1 VKNELVARILYEI
14 ADLLDLDGVAF
25 KPRAYR
31 RAAEVVESLG
41 EPIEDL
47 VVSGRHAGLPGVG
60 EAIAKK
66 IAEIVETGHLAY
78 HDELRAKLPID
89 LYALT
94 RVEGVGPKTAKLLYD
109 ALGVKTLADLEA
121 AARDGKVRTVKG
133 LGEKTEEKILRGLA
147 ETRGVEGRMLLGL
160 ALPLAESLIATLR
173 ETGLFERLEC
183 AGSLRRGRETIGDLD
198 LLAVSA
204 DPARAAD
211 AFVGLPDVAE
221 ILAHGEA
228 KSSVRLGN
236 RMQIDLRI
244 VPAESFGAALQ
255 YFTGSK
261 AHNIAL
267 RKLAVAKGW
276 KLNEYGLYDAADR
289 SLAGEDE
296 DGVYRA
302 LGLDPIPPELREDAG
317 ELAAAAR
324 ATAGAGSASLSSGE
338 PGSLPKLIEFAD
350 LRGDLHVHTDASD
363 GTASIEGMV
372 AAARARGLQYI
383 AVTDHA
389 RFAEVIGGH
398 TPETLLAQIDE
409 IASLN
414 KRLKGFRVLTGIEVN
429 IQPGGSLDLPDDLL
443 ARLDWVVASVHSHFR
458 QTKDEMTARL
468 IRAVS
473 NEHVD
478 CLAHPTGRKIGERS
492 PYDAD
497 WDLVFR
503 AAAEHACALEINAN
517 PIRLDLSAE
526 LARRAIL
533 ASQGLAAGCK
543 LAIGSDAH
551 APEHFDFL
559 RLGVLTARRGWAT
572 AKDVVNTLPA
582 WAG

>member
-31 RAAEVVESLG
+31 RAAEVIESLG

-47 VVSGRHAGLPGVG
+47 VASGRHAELPGVG

-109 ALGVKTLADLEA
+109 ALGVKTLADLDA
-121 AARDGKVRTVKG
+121 AAREGKVRTVKG

-147 ETRGVEGRMLLGL
+147 ETRGVERRMLLGL
-160 ALPLAESLIATLR
+160 ALPLAESLIAQLQ
-173 ETGLFERLEC
+173 ETGLFERLEY

-198 LLAVSA
+198 LLAVSD

-211 AFVGLPDVAE
+211 AFVDLPDVAE
-221 ILAHGEA
+221 ILAHGES
-228 KSSVRLGN
+228 KSSVRLHSGL
-236 RMQIDLRI
+236 QVDLRI

-276 KLNEYGLYDAADR
+276 KLNEYGLYDAEDHPIAGADE
-289 SLAGEDE
+289 G
-296 DGVYRA
+296 GVYRA
-302 LGLDPIPPELREDAG
+302 LGLDPIPPELREDSDEI
-317 ELAAAAR
+317 ELAAR
-324 ATAGAGSASLSSGE
+324 ASTGAGAAGG
-338 PGSLPKLIEFAD
+338 LPRLVELDD

-363 GTASIEGMV
+363 GTASLEEMV

-389 RFAEVIGGH
+389 RFAEVIGGL
-398 TPETLLAQIDE
+398 TPDGLRAQIDA
-409 IASLN
+409 IAKLN
-414 KRLKGFRVLTGIEVN
+414 ETLDGFRVLTGIEVN
-429 IQPGGSLDLPDDLL
+429 VQSDGSLDLPDGLL
-443 ARLDWVVASVHSHFR
+443 AKLDVVAASVHSHFR

-468 IRAVS
+468 RRAIA
-473 NEHVD
+473 NDHVD
-478 CLAHPTGRKIGERS
+478 ILAHPTGRKIGERP

-503 AAAEHACALEINAN
+503 AAAERDCTLEINAN
-517 PIRLDLSAE
+517 PIRLDLSSD
-526 LARRAIL
+526 LARRAV
-533 ASQGLAAGCK
+533 AAGCK
-543 LAIGSDAH
+543 LSIGSDAH

-572 AKDVVNTLPA
+572 AKDVVNTVPA

>member
-1 VKNELVARILYEI
+1 VKNELVARTLYEI

-47 VVSGRHAGLPGVG
+47 VRDGRHSELPGVG
-60 EAIAKK
+60 EAIARK
-66 IAEIVETGHLAY
+66 IAEIVETGHLVY

-89 LYALT
+89 LHALT

-109 ALGVKTLADLEA
+109 TLGVRSLADLEA
-121 AARDGKVRTVKG
+121 AARDGKVRAVKG
-133 LGEKTEEKILRGLA
+133 LGAKTEEKILRGLA

-160 ALPLAESLIATLR
+160 ALPRAESLIATLR
-173 ETGLFERLEC
+173 KTGLFERLEC

-204 DPARAAD
+204 DPARASD
-211 AFVGLPDVAE
+211 AFVELPDVAE
-221 ILAHGEA
+221 VLAHGEA
-228 KSSVRLGN
+228 RSSVRLDN
-236 RMQIDLRI
+236 RMQVDLRI

-302 LGLDPIPPELREDAG
+302 LGLEPIPPELREDAG

-324 ATAGAGSASLSSGE
+324 GAGL
-338 PGSLPKLIEFAD
+338 GSLPRLVEVAD

-363 GTASIEGMV
+363 GTASLEQMV
-372 AAARARGLQYI
+372 EAARARGLEYI

-389 RFAEVIGGH
+389 RFAEVIGGL
-398 TPETLLAQIDE
+398 TPDGLRAQMDAIAKLNETLG
-409 IASLN
+409 
-414 KRLKGFRVLTGIEVN
+414 GFRVLTGIEVN
-429 IQPGGSLDLPDDLL
+429 VQPDGSLDLPDELL
-443 ARLDWVVASVHSHFR
+443 AKLDVVVASVHSHFR

-468 IRAVS
+468 VRAVS

-478 CLAHPTGRKIGERS
+478 ILAHPTGRKIGERP

-497 WDLVFR
+497 WDAVFR
-503 AAAEHACALEINAN
+503 AAAEHTCAVEINAN
-517 PIRLDLSAE
+517 PIRLDLSCD
-526 LARRAIL
+526 LARRAV
-533 ASQGLAAGCK
+533 AAGCR
-543 LAIGSDAH
+543 LSIGSDAH
-551 APEHFDFL
+551 APEHFGFL

-572 AKDVVNTLPA
+572 AKDVANALPA
-582 WAG
+582 WTR

>member
-47 VVSGRHAGLPGVG
+47 VASGRHAELPGVG

-94 RVEGVGPKTAKLLYD
+94 RVEGVGPKTAKLLYET
-109 ALGVKTLADLEA
+109 LGVRSLADLEA

-133 LGEKTEEKILRGLA
+133 LGEKIEEKILRGLA

-160 ALPLAESLIATLR
+160 ALPLAESLIAQLQ
-173 ETGLFERLEC
+173 ETGLFERLEY

-198 LLAVSA
+198 LLAISQ

-302 LGLDPIPPELREDAG
+302 LGLDPIPPALREAAG
-317 ELAAAAR
+317 EIELAAR

-338 PGSLPKLIEFAD
+338 PGSLPKLIEISD

-363 GTASIEGMV
+363 GTASLEEMV
-372 AAARARGLQYI
+372 AAARAHGLSYI
-383 AVTDHA
+383 AITDHA
-389 RFAEVIGGH
+389 RFAEVIGGL
-398 TPETLLAQIDE
+398 TPDDLRAQIDA
-409 IASLN
+409 IAKLN
-414 KRLKGFRVLTGIEVN
+414 ETLDGFRVLTGIEVN
-429 IQPGGSLDLPDDLL
+429 IQPDGSLDLPDDLL

-468 IRAVS
+468 IRAIS

-478 CLAHPTGRKIGERS
+478 CLAHPTGRKIGERP

-543 LAIGSDAH
+543 LSIGSDAH

-572 AKDVVNTLPA
+572 AKDVMNALTA
-582 WAG
+582 WMT

>member
-1 VKNELVARILYEI
+1 MKNERVARILHEI
-14 ADLLDLDGVAF
+14 AELLDLDGVPF

-31 RAAEVVESLG
+31 RAAEVVEALA

-47 VVSGRHAGLPGVG
+47 VASGRHAELPGVG

-94 RVEGVGPKTAKLLYD
+94 RVEGVGPKTAKLLYET
-109 ALGVKTLADLEA
+109 LGVRSLADLEI

-133 LGEKTEEKILRGLA
+133 LGEKTEAKILRGLA

-160 ALPLAESLIATLR
+160 ALPLAESLIAQLQ
-173 ETGLFERLEC
+173 ETGLFERLEY

-198 LLAVSA
+198 LLAVSDA
-204 DPARAAD
+204 PPAAAA
-211 AFVGLPDVAE
+211 AFVGLADVAE
-221 ILAHGEA
+221 VLARGGT
-228 KSSVRLGN
+228 KTSVRMWGGL
-236 RMQIDLRI
+236 QVDLRI
-244 VPAESFGAALQ
+244 VPEESFGAALQ

-267 RKLAVAKGW
+267 RKLAVGKGW
-276 KLNEYGLYDAADR
+276 KLNEYGLYDSADR
-289 SLAGEDE
+289 AVAGGDE
-296 DGVYRA
+296 EGIYRA
-302 LGLDPIPPELREDAG
+302 LGLAPIPPELREDAG
-317 ELAAAAR
+317 ELALAA
-324 ATAGAGSASLSSGE
+324 E
-338 PGSLPKLIEFAD
+338 DKLPRLLEAAD

-363 GTASIEGMV
+363 GTASLEEMV
-372 AAARARGLQYI
+372 KAARGRGLEYI

-389 RFAEVIGGH
+389 RFAEIVGGH
-398 TPETLLAQIDE
+398 TPETLEAQIGE
-409 IASLN
+409 IADLN
-414 KRLKGFRVLTGIEVN
+414 RKLRGFRVLSGIEVN
-429 IQPGGSLDLPDDLL
+429 IQPDGSLDMPNGLL
-443 ARLDWVVASVHSHFR
+443 AKLDWVIASVHSNFR

-468 IRAVS
+468 VRAIE

-478 CLAHPTGRKIGERS
+478 CITHPTGRKIGERP
-492 PYDAD
+492 PYNAD
-497 WDLVFR
+497 WDVVFH
-503 AAAEHACALEINAN
+503 AAAERRTALEINAN
-517 PIRLDLSAE
+517 PIRLDLSGE
-526 LARRAIL
+526 LVRRA
-533 ASQGLAAGCK
+533 LAAGCK

-572 AKDVVNTLPA
+572 AGAVTNAFPRRP
-582 WAG
+582 

>member
-1 VKNELVARILYEI
+1 MKNALVAKILYEI

-31 RAAEVVESLG
+31 RAAEVVESLS

-47 VVSGRHAGLPGVG
+47 VASGAHAELPGVG

-66 IAEIVETGHLAY
+66 IAEIVETGRLAY

-94 RVEGVGPKTAKLLYD
+94 QVDGVGPKTAKLLYD
-109 ALGVKTLADLEA
+109 ELGVKTLDDLER
-121 AARDGKVRTVKG
+121 AARDGQIRSVKG
-133 LGEKTEEKILRGLA
+133 LGEKTEAKILRGLV
-147 ETRGVEGRMLLGL
+147 ETRGVEGRILLGV
-160 ALPLAESLIATLR
+160 ALPLAERLIEALR
-173 ETGLFERLEC
+173 ETRLFQRLEY

-198 LLAVSA
+198 LLAVSD
-204 DPARAAD
+204 DPAAAAA
-211 AFVGLPDVAE
+211 AFVGLSDVAE
-221 ILAHGEA
+221 VLAHGESKA
-228 KSSVRLGN
+228 SVRLHSGL
-236 RMQIDLRI
+236 QVDLRI
-244 VPAESFGAALQ
+244 VPNESFGAALQ

-276 KLNEYGLYDAADR
+276 KLNEYGLYDSTDR
-289 SLAGEDE
+289 TLAGEDE
-296 DGVYRA
+296 DGIYRA
-302 LGLDPIPPELREDAG
+302 LGLEPISPELREDAG
-317 ELAAAAR
+317 EIELAAR
-324 ATAGAGSASLSSGE
+324 ASTGAGSASVPSGE
-338 PGSLPKLIEFAD
+338 PGSLPKLIEFSA

-363 GTASIEGMV
+363 GTASPEEMV
-372 AAARARGLQYI
+372 AAAQARGLEYI
-383 AVTDHA
+383 AITDHA

-409 IASLN
+409 IAKLN

-429 IQPGGSLDLPDDLL
+429 IQPDGSLDMPDEIL
-443 ARLDWVVASVHSHFR
+443 AKLDWVVASVHSHFH
-458 QTKDEMTARL
+458 QTKKEMTARL
-468 IRAVS
+468 VRAIE

-478 CLAHPTGRKIGERS
+478 CLAHPTGRKIGER
-492 PYDAD
+492 PAYDAD
-497 WDLVFR
+497 WDIVFR
-503 AAAEHACALEINAN
+503 TAAEHACALEINAN
-517 PIRLDLSAE
+517 PIRLDLNAE
-526 LARRAIL
+526 LARRAV
-533 ASQGLAAGCK
+533 ASGCR

-572 AKDVVNTLPA
+572 AANVSNTSETQR
-582 WAG
+582 